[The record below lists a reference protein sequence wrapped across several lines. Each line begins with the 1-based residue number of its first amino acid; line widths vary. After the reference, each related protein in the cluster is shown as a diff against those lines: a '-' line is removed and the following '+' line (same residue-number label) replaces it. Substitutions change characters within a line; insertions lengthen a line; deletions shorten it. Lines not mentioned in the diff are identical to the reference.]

1 MISFFGIK
9 NIEEIDFGRL
19 VRQLPNR
26 PSGWN
31 PFSTQGQ
38 YISAILQSYP
48 TLLEHEINTPLRLA
62 HFIGQGLVETNFLRA
77 RAENLNYSAEKL
89 KEIFGHKFA
98 GDDEIRAYA
107 NKPEKIANRV
117 YANRMQNGSE
127 ASGDGWRYRGR
138 GFFQITGK
146 QNYIR
151 YGEIAGVDLVG
162 DPEMMERDL
171 KRSVKV
177 AAAYFQRTGLAE
189 FADRNDIAAVSRG
202 VNRGDPRSRAPAHG
216 EALRIQWTTNAIA
229 LVRDPQALLASGAVS
244 GAQSTLGV
252 GSTGEEV
259 KKVQRWLAALGYA
272 VGAADGVYGPAT
284 RRAVLAFQDEH
295 ALPTTGAVD
304 SATMS
309 ALQAEL
315 EGAPA
320 PTPGESPADAVA
332 PAPSPP
338 VAPPA
343 SEPPPAPVV
352 ESPPAPVIETP
363 SAAEVPL
370 EPAPTEAQPE
380 PAPEAASTPTTDLA
394 LEPTPEAPP
403 APDTQASVEATE
415 ESRAGSATPEAPA
428 PDAPEE
434 RPPTA

>member
-315 EGAPA
+315 EGASA

-370 EPAPTEAQPE
+370 EPAPTEAQSE
-380 PAPEAASTPTTDLA
+380 PAPEAAPTPTTDLA

-415 ESRAGSATPEAPA
+415 ESREGSAT